1 MSLKVHILFIFW
13 LNFDDFFFSGNVLG
27 RRVLQL
33 RICTA
38 PKRDLDQDEK
48 KYDKNAAKTVLNM
61 PPAPKLG
68 AKKEAFW
75 VLVSIPYSKELSSVR
90 NLVLFLIFYHFI
102 SWAEISSIIYGFHEL
117 FACASCLRKWFAS
130 MSTFVIFLSFMKSY
144 DVFLQIFW
152 FRKWFPTG
160 FRFVIFF

>member
-1 MSLKVHILFIFW
+1 M
-13 LNFDDFFFSGNVLG
+13 LG

-102 SWAEISSIIYGFHEL
+102 S
-117 FACASCLRKWFAS
+117 
-130 MSTFVIFLSFMKSY
+130 
-144 DVFLQIFW
+144 
-152 FRKWFPTG
+152 
-160 FRFVIFF
+160 

>member
-1 MSLKVHILFIFW
+1 M
-13 LNFDDFFFSGNVLG
+13 
-27 RRVLQL
+27 
-33 RICTA
+33 
-38 PKRDLDQDEK
+38 DQDEK

-117 FACASCLRKWFAS
+117 FACASCLRKWFAW

-152 FRKWFPTG
+152 FRKWFPTR
-160 FRFVIFF
+160 FRYVIFFANGIESEIYDNEFLNKQFWQIFTDVITVYLSI